1 MMNKVVFDY
10 RKLRG
15 RIIELYGSQSAFVKA
30 FGSSENTF
38 SRKLNNK
45 IRFSV
50 NDIMLMIRLLKIQIC
65 DIGDYFFTIK
75 V

>member
-1 MMNKVVFDY
+1 MGKVVFDY

-65 DIGDYFFTIK
+65 DIGEYFFTTK